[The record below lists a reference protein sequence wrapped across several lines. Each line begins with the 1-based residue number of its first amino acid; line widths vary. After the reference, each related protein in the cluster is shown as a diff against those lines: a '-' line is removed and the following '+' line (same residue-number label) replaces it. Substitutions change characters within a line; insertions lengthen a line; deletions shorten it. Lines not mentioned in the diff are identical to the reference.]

1 MYENI
6 FERFGVG
13 VVAVLF
19 PEIATCKSGQLRGG
33 ETRQDG
39 GHAPLDGGLCQPG
52 AGGGPQLGGVPV
64 DGAQLG
70 GVPVLDGD

>member
-1 MYENI
+1 MKTYLNGLGSEKLLY
-6 FERFGVG
+6 F
-13 VVAVLF
+13 LQKL
-19 PEIATCKSGQLRGG
+19 PTCKSGQLRGG